1 VNSLVVRGGRVV
13 AGDRL
18 IAADVVVADERVV
31 AVVEPGSVDTTG
43 CEIIDAGGLLVLPG
57 AIDPHVHFDEPGRVE
72 WEGFDCG
79 SAAAAAGGVT
89 TVVDMPIDSDPPT
102 TTASLL
108 RAKAIAASRAS
119 RVDVAFWGGLVP
131 GADENLD
138 ELVAEGAVGFKAF
151 ACPSGWDDFP
161 AVDEPTLI
169 TGLRVAARHGLP
181 VALHC
186 ELASL
191 GHGVESEVEAIKWAG
206 ALAVQERAHLHVVH
220 ISSAAG
226 VDEARRWRGVTT
238 ETCPHYLTL
247 TDAEAGA
254 LGPIALCAPPVRDA
268 MNQAALWDRVL
279 GGAIDCIASDHSP
292 CPPERKHDED
302 PWMGVSGVE
311 TTLAVLLS
319 TGRLSVPC
327 LSKLTTAAASLLRL
341 ERKGAIAPGFDADFA
356 IVDPDAEWTVGPQ
369 HLWNRHRMSPFIG
382 RTLRGRVLRTIV
394 RGRTVFTLADG
405 PSAPGG
411 GRPLH
416 PKSHSSVYRSVD
428 G

>member
-1 VNSLVVRGGRVV
+1 VSSLVVRGGRVV
-13 AGDRL
+13 VGDAL
-18 IAADVVVADERVV
+18 VEADVVVAGERFV
-31 AVVEPGSVDTTG
+31 AVVEPGAADTTG
-43 CEIIDAGGLLVLPG
+43 CEVIDAGGLLVFPG

-72 WEGFDCG
+72 WEGFDHG

-102 TTASLL
+102 TSASLL
-108 RAKAIAASRAS
+108 RAKAIAAARAS

-131 GADENLD
+131 GATEKLY

-161 AVDEPTLI
+161 AVDEPTLM

-186 ELASL
+186 ELSSL

-206 ALAVQERAHLHVVH
+206 PLAVQARAHLHVVH

-247 TDAEAGA
+247 TDAQAGA
-254 LGPIALCAPPVRDA
+254 LGPIALCAPPVRNA
-268 MNQAALWDRVL
+268 MNQTALWERVL
-279 GGAIDCIASDHSP
+279 NGAIDCIASDHSP
-292 CPPERKHDED
+292 CPPERKQGQD

-311 TTLAVLLS
+311 TTLPVLLS

-327 LSKLTTAAASLLRL
+327 LSELTTAAARLLRL
-341 ERKGAIAPGFDADFA
+341 ADKGAIAPGFDADLA
-356 IVDPDAEWTVGPQ
+356 IVDPDAEWTVGPEQ
-369 HLWNRHRMSPFIG
+369 LWNRHRMSPFIG

-394 RGRTVFTLADG
+394 RGRTVFTLTDG
-405 PSAPGG
+405 PCAPGG
-411 GRPLH
+411 GRPVR
-416 PKSHSSVYRSVD
+416 PKSHA
-428 G
+428 